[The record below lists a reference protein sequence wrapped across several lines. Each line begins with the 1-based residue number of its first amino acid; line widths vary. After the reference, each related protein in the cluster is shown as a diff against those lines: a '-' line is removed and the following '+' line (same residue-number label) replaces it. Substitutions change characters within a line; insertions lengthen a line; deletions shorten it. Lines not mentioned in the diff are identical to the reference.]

1 MSTRAFELGTVDVA
15 ARSGEAASRPTGAS
29 ADRIFRGILLLLW
42 IGVAGGA
49 LYWGYDYYVTPL
61 QDRPFSDL
69 HELLKPSGLFGQ
81 GYGVVGAL
89 FITVGVFLY
98 AIRKR
103 VPPLRRL
110 GKLKHWLQVHIFLCT
125 LGPFLVLL
133 HTGFKIG
140 GIVAIAF
147 WSMVVVTLSGIFG
160 RYVYVRIPKTI
171 GGQFASLGAI
181 RSQKRALLES
191 LQADFDL
198 DDTEIAG
205 LLEASA
211 ARKPRGFLDAL
222 GLAVRHDLVKW
233 SLKRRIRRLLA
244 QKGIPPGPREAAVRL
259 VQEGLRL
266 EQQILLL
273 QPFQQLFRY
282 WHILHMP
289 LAALMFLVM
298 LLHVGVAVMFGY
310 TWIF

>member
-1 MSTRAFELGTVDVA
+1 
-15 ARSGEAASRPTGAS
+15 
-29 ADRIFRGILLLLW
+29 
-42 IGVAGGA
+42 VAGGA
-49 LYWGYDYYVTPL
+49 LYWGRDYYATPL
-61 QDRPFSDL
+61 QERPFSDL

-81 GYGVVGAL
+81 GYGVVGSL

-98 AIRKR
+98 VIRKR
-103 VPPLRRL
+103 VTLLRRL

-171 GGQFASLGAI
+171 GGQFASLEAI
-181 RSQKRALLES
+181 RSQKRALLED

-198 DDTEIAG
+198 DSTDIAG

-222 GLAVRHDLVKW
+222 GLAVRQDLVKW
-233 SLKRRIRRLLA
+233 SLKRKIRRLLA
-244 QKGIPPGPREAAVRL
+244 EKGIPPKPREAAVRL

-273 QPFQQLFRY
+273 QPFQRLFRY

-289 LAALMFLVM
+289 LAALMFLIM
-298 LLHVGVAVMFGY
+298 LVHVGVAVMFGY